1 MSGRSGQVQP
11 ATQTES
17 AQLGFDTGGSEWSD
31 GFDPSSEFVSFN
43 YESDQPIFSPATV
56 ADIEQAIAEYNQIAM
71 NGGWA
76 RVQAEQPLS
85 VGMSNPNVR
94 ALRERLM
101 ATGDLSVNAGVS
113 SAFDTYVEAAVRRFQ
128 SRHGLHADGVVG
140 GETLRAL
147 NVPVWER
154 IDQLEINLE
163 RVRSMVDDMSDRFVM
178 VNVPGAEIQAVEGNR
193 VVSHH
198 NAVVG
203 LVERQTPLLTSRIIE
218 VNFNPYWH
226 VPRSIVR
233 RDIIPKMREEP
244 DYLANYNIRIYDQN
258 GDEIDPQ
265 AVDWETDEA
274 VNYLLRQDPGE
285 QNSLG
290 SVRINFPNDHSVF
303 LHDTPLQNLFG
314 INDRLDSS
322 GCVRIQNVRQ
332 LVTWLLSPNGDWSRS
347 KVDEV
352 IRSGE
357 RIDAQLDAPV
367 TLHMAYITAWAVEG
381 GVVHFRNDI
390 YDRDRDGIADAVAS
404 GA

>member
-17 AQLGFDTGGSEWSD
+17 VQLGFDTGGSEWSD

-290 SVRINFPNDHSVF
+290 SVRINFPNEHSVF